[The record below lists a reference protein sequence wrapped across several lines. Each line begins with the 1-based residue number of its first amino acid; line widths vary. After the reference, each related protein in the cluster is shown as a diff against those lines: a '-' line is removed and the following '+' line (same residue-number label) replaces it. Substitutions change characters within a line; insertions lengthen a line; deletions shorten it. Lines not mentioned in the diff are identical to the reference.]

1 MSILNKGGNFGRNN
15 TFLPSLKGIG
25 ISQTDELNNRLPFGI
40 ENNLM
45 QQSFSGSTPATITL
59 PKPIV
64 RPPFAIEPKKVGGII
79 AGGLGEAIVLDTASR
94 LVEIVPKIIAFTLAN
109 YKATQEKLTGKEV
122 KPLQLPFDARRL
134 GFNEQVIKDVGTAMV
149 DDFIKRQQ
157 ESPNTHIKNIVMSV
171 LENPISQ
178 VFDIWVGEAVIKTAA
193 ISGLKITNY
202 DPFLRQSINRLGLNI
217 PIEKITPEIVKQ
229 AFNKEFQIL
238 AQSKGTTIPLKQQ
251 FDELGRATATVMN
264 RLYNKGIPQLSKL
277 GQIVQDASEAMFKN
291 ITPEEVRKI
300 PIGLS
305 IKDVSGK
312 GKISSV
318 PSAGKGIISPELQP
332 LAQEARKYKS
342 AEEFVKGQIKVYH
355 GGSGIDELGKGIK
368 ILSPEEKLKFSTS
381 GGGYVGLSTTLD
393 REYAQQFSKN
403 IGGTKKV
410 LEIYINPKAK
420 IKEISGAI
428 DDMSA
433 DEISVLSKEYDVLKS
448 VEENEFRI
456 LNADVAKTKSQLTD
470 FYNQVT
476 KGVKETKPLD
486 EFEQFKKKFGNITPE
501 EEKRIFTLE
510 FQRQADIIKKQ
521 TEGQLFKDIRQQGG
535 IRLYKKKFMAEE
547 LQPIPLVL
555 KNSKGLSMD
564 EMADALNS
572 KGYNFNSD
580 SDLLQAILNIRSEAR
595 RGKIK
600 TLQSIEKIKLL
611 QSIKKFAPKEI
622 SVKSEK
628 LINRY
633 AKRIIREHLVRPP
646 MRKGLNAAIIALQKI
661 AEPSAATTFYRKEE
675 IQSWIKAIKRLQSG
689 KELSNMTV
697 SRIKKALRIE
707 NIKKADQAKLQ
718 KLYDFMSKLEKG
730 DAFLS
735 PNQLIGL
742 QEILKGIERPD
753 LVSRRIIINK
763 FGEVDEIMG
772 EGIMSKIINE
782 LVPSVDIKEGH
793 PLVSKIVDKA
803 DNLLFQVEKETE
815 RRDNNFAKMIE
826 AAEKS
831 RKLSFGGKIKQ
842 FIAPQNKIIFQAMSG
857 ASVNLTKEEV
867 AVVVYLKNFFKKVR
881 IDLQLEKYRKNYI
894 THLEKSL
901 SEKIVSDGLIKA
913 VVDIFNLKEK
923 ENVPLNI
930 MLELDNIIGSK
941 KFFRFALERKG
952 GISPTINLRRIVH
965 SYSSLYE
972 TKKALDQI
980 LPEGQ
985 AIVQILLKPKTA
997 VWLKRFLQN
1006 LKGRGLDYDFRSG
1019 KMAWLSKLADN
1030 IVDIGYIKL
1039 LGLNYWSALKN
1050 LVAGEANSF
1059 IYQDLRKYLLG
1070 KQRCISNPIKS
1081 TKLAFRYGAL
1091 EGTFAD
1097 YAQQG
1102 IGKLK
1107 RLQDLMMIG
1116 QRGGEYE
1123 IRVSLFASELTQE
1136 EFMSGEITPE
1146 RIRQIKDIIAITQ
1159 GIFSK
1164 TDSPLWLQTWYGRLF
1179 MQMNRWRI
1187 TNVMLLRR
1195 LIKEKNYKGLSK
1207 AFILYGIG
1215 MYLSYELGKAG
1226 HKRAK
1231 VVAQSM
1237 AEAINSVITLI
1248 TLKPITDALT
1258 DNPTFSVLKE
1268 ITYSIQELAN
1278 YIRVPGIEKPRGL
1291 EFQQGIEETWI
1302 APVERT
1308 KELFG
1313 KDLSKE
1319 KIKPIKGMPS
1329 MKIKP
1334 KEIGMPSLKNVGI
1347 MQVK

>member
-15 TFLPSLKGIG
+15 TSLPSLKGIG
-25 ISQTDELNNRLPFGI
+25 TSQTDELNNRLPFGI

-64 RPPFAIEPKKVGGII
+64 RVRPPFAIEPKKVGGII
-79 AGGLGEAIVLDTASR
+79 AGGLGEGIVLDTASR

-109 YKATQEKLTGKEV
+109 YKAIQEKLTGKEV

-291 ITPEEVRKI
+291 ITLEEVKKI

-312 GKISSV
+312 GKIPSV

-332 LAQEARKYKS
+332 LIQEARKYKS
-342 AEEFVKGQIKVYH
+342 LEEFVSGIKKEVPIKADRFGYANYQETIRSLPPKKPNDIRLYRAEGGRVTYETSPFKKTNIQPLPKEFVKGDTTFYTPELH
-355 GGSGIDELGKGIK
+355 YAGIMG
-368 ILSPEEKLKFSTS
+368 
-381 GGGYVGLSTTLD
+381 
-393 REYAQQFSKN
+393 
-403 IGGTKKV
+403 
-410 LEIYINPKAK
+410 
-420 IKEISGAI
+420 
-428 DDMSA
+428 
-433 DEISVLSKEYDVLKS
+433 KEYGAKVHYIDIPKS
-448 VEENEFRI
+448 LAQKINETEY
-456 LNADVAKTKSQLTD
+456 LVSKSQLTD
-470 FYNQVT
+470 FYNQAT
-476 KGVKETKPLD
+476 KGVKETKLLD

-1123 IRVSLFASELTQE
+1123 IRVSLFASELTQK